1 MKLSN
6 IKNLENF
13 FAVLDSCTGRVELV
27 SPNIRINLKS
37 NLARYFGVAQLFA
50 AGADEINELEIVAY
64 DIDDIHR
71 LMKFAMEDN
80 ITSSL
85 TQE

>member
-1 MKLSN
+1 MKLRH
-6 IKNLENF
+6 IKNLDKF
-13 FAVLDSCTGRVELV
+13 FTVLDSCTGKVELV

-50 AGADEINELEIVAY
+50 SGTDDVEEIEIVAY
-64 DIDDIHR
+64 EMDDIHR

-80 ITSSL
+80 VTTTL
-85 TQE
+85 K